1 MVGGHKNKCIKKKI
15 FEIGL
20 IINLVN
26 MKNRLNEDLKS
37 AMKNK
42 ESLRLNTIRLV
53 KKYIQELETSVGHT
67 GEATDA
73 EILKIIN
80 KLVKQGKDAA
90 DQYKTAGRTDL
101 YENETKQVAVL
112 ETYLPK
118 QLTDDEISIEID
130 KVMSETGSTNM
141 GILMKELNT
150 RLAGRADG
158 KTISKILKT
167 KL

>member
-1 MVGGHKNKCIKKKI
+1 
-15 FEIGL
+15 
-20 IINLVN
+20 

-42 ESLRLNTIRLV
+42 ETLRLNTIRLV

-67 GEATDA
+67 GDATDA
-73 EILKIIN
+73 EVLKIIN

-90 DQYKTAGRTDL
+90 DQYKSAGRTDI
-101 YENETKQVAVL
+101 YEEEMQQVAVL
-112 ETYLPK
+112 EGYLPK
-118 QLTDDEISIEID
+118 QLSEDEISVEID
-130 KVMSETGSTNM
+130 KVMEETGSTNM
-141 GILMKELNT
+141 GVLMKELNT
-150 RLAGRADG
+150 RLAGRTDG

>member
-1 MVGGHKNKCIKKKI
+1 
-15 FEIGL
+15 
-20 IINLVN
+20 
-26 MKNRLNEDLKS
+26 MKNRLNEDLKL

-53 KKYIQELETSVGHT
+53 KKYIQELETSVGHS
-67 GEATDA
+67 GVATDA
-73 EILKIIN
+73 EIMKIIN

-101 YENETKQVAVL
+101 YDEEMGQVTIL
-112 ETYLPK
+112 ESYLPK
-118 QLTDDEISIEID
+118 QMTDEEISVEVD
-130 KVMSETGSTNM
+130 KVMKETESTNM
-141 GILMKELNT
+141 GVLMKELNA

-158 KTISKILKT
+158 KTISRIIKT

>member
-1 MVGGHKNKCIKKKI
+1 MSLKSK
-15 FEIGL
+15 
-20 IINLVN
+20 
-26 MKNRLNEDLKS
+26 LNDDLKS

-53 KKYIQELETSVGHT
+53 KKYIQELETSVGHK
-67 GEATDA
+67 GDATDV

-90 DQYKTAGRTDL
+90 EQYKTAGRMDI
-101 YENETKQVAVL
+101 YEEEIKQVSVL
-112 ETYLPK
+112 EKYLPK
-118 QLTDDEISIEID
+118 QLSDDEISIEID
-130 KVMSETGSTNM
+130 NVMIETGSTNM
-141 GILMKELNT
+141 GVLMKELNT

-158 KTISKILKT
+158 KTISRILKT

>member
-1 MVGGHKNKCIKKKI
+1 MKNK
-15 FEIGL
+15 
-20 IINLVN
+20 
-26 MKNRLNEDLKS
+26 LNEDLKS

-42 ESLRLNTIRLV
+42 ETLRLNTIRLV
-53 KKYIQELETSVGHT
+53 KKYIQELETSVGHN

-73 EILKIIN
+73 EVLKIIN

-90 DQYKTAGRTDL
+90 EQYKSAGRIDI
-101 YENETKQVAVL
+101 YDEEMQQIAVL
-112 ETYLPK
+112 ESYLPK
-118 QLTDDEISIEID
+118 QLTDDEIAIEID

-141 GILMKELNT
+141 GVLMKELNV

-158 KTISKILKT
+158 KTISRILKT

>member
-1 MVGGHKNKCIKKKI
+1 
-15 FEIGL
+15 
-20 IINLVN
+20 
-26 MKNRLNEDLKS
+26 MKNRLNEDLKY

-42 ESLRLNTIRLV
+42 ETLRLNTIRLV

-67 GEATDA
+67 GDATDA
-73 EILKIIN
+73 EVLKIIN

-90 DQYKTAGRTDL
+90 DQYKSAGRTDI
-101 YENETKQVAVL
+101 YEEEIQQVAVL
-112 ETYLPK
+112 EGYLPK
-118 QLTDDEISIEID
+118 QLSDDEISVEID
-130 KVMSETGSTNM
+130 KVMEETGSTNM
-141 GILMKELNT
+141 GVLMKELNT